1 MSSESKLKD
10 RKSSQEPTAA
20 FCPANRFSKG
30 QNHHMSDWSY
40 WADRNPDL
48 LKHPYCMDC
57 GYVDR
62 SRILDSWQKRHT
74 DNKRS

>member
-1 MSSESKLKD
+1 MSSESKSID
-10 RKSSQEPTAA
+10 RRSPQEPTAK

-40 WADRNPDL
+40 WADDNPDK
-48 LKHPYCMDC
+48 LKHPYCMGC

-62 SRILDSWQKRHT
+62 DRILDSWEKTHE
-74 DNKRS
+74 NHKH